1 MMLRRRLVGTTYLG
15 LALALVLAG
24 CSGNQDKSNTTSAAG
39 AAPATAGDSS
49 QAGAAGEPS
58 AGGQPTAAA
67 DGRPALMR
75 AHDPVPPGHGGDA
88 VPGPGPVGGPSP
100 HGELRWDAPGGWTA
114 ERPASQM
121 RMAQYRV
128 PAAAGDGEPG
138 ECVVFYFGPGQGGD
152 ASSNVAR
159 WASQFSAPKGGPA
172 ESRVTEQKV
181 GERLVTRIEVAGTYQ
196 PTSMAFG
203 GDQPPPRP
211 GYMLLGAIVPGGDAN
226 WFFRCTGPEK
236 TMQANRQAF
245 DGLVAS
251 IR

>member
-1 MMLRRRLVGTTYLG
+1 MERRLAGAMVWG
-15 LALALVLAG
+15 LVCALVLAG
-24 CSGNQDKSNTTSAAG
+24 CGGNEEKSQPAASES
-39 AAPATAGDSS
+39 AAPAPAGDSS
-49 QAGAAGEPS
+49 QAGAAGDPS
-58 AGGQPTAAA
+58 AAGQPSAATA
-67 DGRPALMR
+67 DGRPPLMR
-75 AHDPVPPGHGGDA
+75 AHDPVPSGHGAGA
-88 VPGPGPVGGPSP
+88 VPSP

-251 IR
+251 IK

>member
-1 MMLRRRLVGTTYLG
+1 MMVRRLAGTIVFGLG
-15 LALALVLAG
+15 CVLVLAR
-24 CSGNQDKSNTTSAAG
+24 CTGNEDKSHPTAAASAA
-39 AAPATAGDSS
+39 PAGDSS
-49 QAGAAGEPS
+49 QAGAAGDPS
-58 AGGQPTAAA
+58 AAGQPSAATA
-67 DGRPALMR
+67 DGRPPLMR
-75 AHDPVPPGHGGDA
+75 AHDPVPPGHGAGA
-88 VPGPGPVGGPSP
+88 VPGPGPAGGPSP